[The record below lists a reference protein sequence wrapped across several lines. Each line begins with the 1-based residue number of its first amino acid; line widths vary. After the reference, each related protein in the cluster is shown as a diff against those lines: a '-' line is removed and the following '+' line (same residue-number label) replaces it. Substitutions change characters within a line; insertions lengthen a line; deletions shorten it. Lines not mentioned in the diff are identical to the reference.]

1 MSLLS
6 VSADA
11 KTVKGEA
18 LGILTGVMYFAPAD
32 ISGYEV
38 CPKATAGCKAAC
50 LYSAGRG
57 AFSNVQ
63 QARIAKTKRFFE
75 DRPAFLAELV
85 EDIAK
90 LERKA
95 ARDGMKPA
103 VRLNGTSD
111 IAWEKIRVKRGSL
124 EFRNVMEA
132 FPLVQFYDY
141 TKIAGRKAAVKIP
154 NYHLTFSLAE
164 NNDVDAQLALDNG
177 MNVAVV
183 MKLKRND
190 EKPLTFWKRPVVDG
204 DASDVRF
211 NDPKGGHVVAL
222 FAKGAAAKDTSGFVR
237 DPNEELI
244 ELRKAAMTTKQE
256 LLDSIEAGDR
266 VTFMGRNGLKLVNG
280 KAVPEYKKRTGTAQK
295 FLIQAQPGVV
305 VLNMGGRYGTPACVT
320 VDNIVSV
327 RKKATG

>member
-6 VSADA
+6 ISADA
-11 KTVKGEA
+11 KTVKGESK
-18 LGILTGVMYFAPAD
+18 GVLTGVMYFAPAD

-75 DRPAFLAELV
+75 DRVNFMAELV
-85 EDIAK
+85 GDIAR

-95 ARDGMKPA
+95 TKQGMQPA

-111 IAWEKIRVKRGSL
+111 IGWEKIRCTKDGT
-124 EFRNVMEA
+124 EYRNVMEA
-132 FPLVQFYDY
+132 FPGVQFYDY
-141 TKIAGRKAAVKIP
+141 TKIAGRKAATKIP

-164 NNDVDAQLALDNG
+164 NNDADAAAALDNG

-183 MKLKRND
+183 MRLKRDD

-204 DASDVRF
+204 DQTDVRF
-211 NDPKGGHVVAL
+211 MDPKGGHIVAL
-222 FAKGAAAKDTSGFVR
+222 FAKGAARNDTSGFVR
-237 DPNEELI
+237 E
-244 ELRKAAMTTKQE
+244 
-256 LLDSIEAGDR
+256 
-266 VTFMGRNGLKLVNG
+266 VN
-280 KAVPEYKKRTGTAQK
+280 A
-295 FLIQAQPGVV
+295 
-305 VLNMGGRYGTPACVT
+305 
-320 VDNIVSV
+320 
-327 RKKATG
+327 